1 MSDSLQPC
9 FLLQVDKLIIILQMK
24 ILKSKSMRNLP
35 RVAHLGKDRARFKA
49 YSVLQQIP
57 CLLRWLSGKESTN
70 QCRSKRHRFNPWVG
84 KMPWRRKRQPSPIF
98 LPWKP
103 RGQRSLVGYSSWGGN
118 ELDTTELHTHQNPW
132 ACDGAVTKGM
142 FGLRGCGHHFI
153 LSNNF
158 LTKSLHFPF
167 PQGLAI

>member
-1 MSDSLQPC
+1 M
-9 FLLQVDKLIIILQMK
+9 
-24 ILKSKSMRNLP
+24 
-35 RVAHLGKDRARFKA
+35 
-49 YSVLQQIP
+49 
-57 CLLRWLSGKESTN
+57 
-70 QCRSKRHRFNPWVG
+70 
-84 KMPWRRKRQPSPIF
+84 
-98 LPWKP
+98 
-103 RGQRSLVGYSSWGGN
+103 GYSSWGGN